1 MLAIRCGVVTE
12 ALGMSTTFFCP
23 SCGKQ
28 GPDDD
33 AVCPSCGKSTRHWR
47 EHAFEERL
55 LLTLHHPIQ
64 EHRMMAI
71 QILGQRKYKRAV
83 PFFAEMIAAGQDV
96 YTLSEIVY
104 ALSQMNTEDSR
115 QLITKLR
122 KHPSAVVRTACDE
135 AASVLPEGDSR

>member
-1 MLAIRCGVVTE
+1 MQAIPCGAVIKVPV
-12 ALGMSTTFFCP
+12 MSTTFFCP
-23 SCGKQ
+23 FCGKQ
-28 GPDDD
+28 GPDD
-33 AVCPSCGKSTRHWR
+33 AQVCTQCGKSIDHWR

-71 QILGQRKYKRAV
+71 QILGQRKYERAV
-83 PFFAEMIAAGQDV
+83 PVFAEMIAAGQDV
-96 YTLSEIVY
+96 YTLREIVY

-122 KHPSAVVRTACDE
+122 EHPSAVVRTACDE
-135 AASVLPEGDSR
+135 VASVLPEGASR